1 MSLSAGTK
9 LGPYEIVAPLGAG
22 GMGEVYEARD
32 TRLHRSVAVKVLPA
46 QLAADSDRLARFAH
60 EARTASALNHPNIVT
75 IHEIGEWEGTPYLVM
90 ERVDGETLRRL
101 LAKGPI
107 ESRRLLDLAT
117 QIAEGLAKA
126 HAAGIV
132 HRDLKPENVMVTVD
146 GFVKILDFGLAKLRG
161 GPAGDLSRE
170 ETLPRTVEGTIVG
183 TVGYMSPEQAA
194 GRPVDIRSDQFAF
207 GSMLYEMIGGRRA
220 FSRASAA
227 QTLAAIIEDEPEPLE
242 RLSPSFPAQVRRILA
257 RCLAKDPAKRYTST
271 SDLAHELRTVRD
283 QMSSFSGAEAA
294 PTISVTMPRRRPVR
308 APVMIAAGV
317 LLLAAVAAG
326 VFRFFRSASG
336 SIAVLPFRNLTG
348 DAGQEY
354 FADGITDGLISQLG
368 RIGALR
374 VTSLYSVMAYKDGKT
389 PLREIARAL
398 GVATVVEG
406 TVLRVGSD
414 VSLRVRLVRA
424 LPEERSLWE
433 KNYDRTLADI
443 LAMYGDIA
451 LALSRE
457 MEVPLKPREEKGLAS
472 RRPVNPEIYKSY
484 LRGMALVNT
493 WKDEETER
501 GLAELRK
508 AVERDPADPLAYVG
522 LAYGYVSLGHGPKSP
537 PDAWQRAREASL
549 RALKL
554 DDTLAD
560 AYATLADVKSYYER
574 DWKGAEENFLRAMEL
589 NPSLAMNHYHYA
601 WYLALFSRFDEAIAE
616 HKRAQELDPL
626 TPLHTAWLGGLYWC
640 VGRYDDAIAE
650 ARKCLKLN
658 GDDELGWLITG
669 FGYAGK
675 KMYTEAI
682 DAHRKAVAVDPDWK
696 YALARTFALAGRT
709 AEARAIRGELE
720 SQPLTSFGAWGLA
733 ITATALGDN
742 DKALEYLR
750 YEPAHGWI
758 PWARVDPEFEPLRR
772 DPRFKGFL
780 RKYNLPD

>member
-1 MSLSAGTK
+1 MGLSAGTR
-9 LGPYEIVAPLGAG
+9 LGPYEVVAPLGAG

-32 TRLHRSVAVKVLPA
+32 TRLQRTVAVKVLPV
-46 QLAADSDRLARFAH
+46 QLAADPDRLARFAH

-75 IHEIGEWEGTPYLVM
+75 IHEIGEWEGMPYIVM
-90 ERVDGETLRRL
+90 ERVEGETLRRL
-101 LAKGPI
+101 LARGPL
-107 ESRRLLDLAT
+107 ETRRLFDLAT

-146 GFVKILDFGLAKLRG
+146 GYVKILDFGLAKLRG
-161 GPAGDLSRE
+161 GPAGDLSLA
-170 ETLPRTVEGTIVG
+170 ETLPRTVEGTILG

-194 GRPVDIRSDQFAF
+194 GRSVDIRSDQFAF
-207 GSMLYEMIGGRRA
+207 GSILYEMIGGRRA
-220 FSRASAA
+220 FSRESAA
-227 QTLAAIIEDEPEPLE
+227 QTLAAIIEAEPEPLD
-242 RLSPSFPAQVRRILA
+242 RISPSSPAAVRRIVA
-257 RCLAKDPAKRYTST
+257 RCLAKEPRKRYAST
-271 SDLAHELRTVRD
+271 SDLAQELRAVRDQLPSASAPETAPTVSVTIARRRTVR
-283 QMSSFSGAEAA
+283 A
-294 PTISVTMPRRRPVR
+294 PL
-308 APVMIAAGV
+308 MIAAGV
-317 LLLAAVAAG
+317 LLLAAVIAG
-326 VFRFFRSASG
+326 VWRLFRSTSG
-336 SIAVLPFRNLTG
+336 AIAVLPFKNLTG

-374 VTSLYSVMAYKDGKT
+374 VTSLYSVMTYKDGKT
-389 PLREIARAL
+389 PLKEIARAL
-398 GVATVVEG
+398 DVATVVEG
-406 TVLRVGSD
+406 TLLRVGSD

-433 KNYDRTLADI
+433 KTYDRTLADM

-457 MEVPLKPREEKGLAS
+457 LGVPLKPREAKSLAS
-472 RRPVNPEIYKSY
+472 ARPVNPETYKSY

-493 WKDEETER
+493 WEDEKVER
-501 GLAELRK
+501 GLAELRQ

-537 PDAWQRAREASL
+537 PDAWQHAREASQ

-560 AYATLADVKSYYER
+560 AYATLADVKTYYER
-574 DWKGAEENFLRAMEL
+574 DWKGAEENFRRAMEL

-616 HKRAQELDPL
+616 HKRAQELEPL
-626 TPLHTAWLGGLYWC
+626 VPLHTDWLGGLYWH

-650 ARKCLKLN
+650 ARKSLKR
-658 GDDELGWLITG
+658 DEKDELGWLITG
-669 FGYAGK
+669 DAYAGK
-675 KMYTEAI
+675 KMYPEAI
-682 DAHRKAVAVDPDWK
+682 AAHTKAVAINPDWK
-696 YALARTFALAGRT
+696 YALARSYALAGRT
-709 AEARAIRGELE
+709 AEAKAIRAELE
-720 SQPLTSFGAWGLA
+720 SLPLTSFGAWGLA
-733 ITATALGDN
+733 IVATALGDN
-742 DKALEYLR
+742 AKALEYLAYR
-750 YEPAHGWI
+750 PDHAWI

-772 DPRFKGFL
+772 DPRFKDFL